1 MPRFP
6 HDHTIPAE
14 LAHEQCPRCRWDDCA
29 WNIGTVMFMV
39 LMLLVWRL
47 S

>member
-1 MPRFP
+1 MRRPP
-6 HDHTIPAE
+6 HDHTIPAD